1 MRTTA
6 TVMMGVAIG
15 VTVGCESL
23 RGGFGDHGP
32 TNVRMIESLRQTS
45 ISSAIIVQRTLYPYH
60 FVSGTTALN
69 ELGRHDLAVLG
80 EHLRQHPGAVNVR
93 RGGASNELYASR
105 VAAVRRALIRAGV
118 DGATLPI
125 RNTHA
130 GGTGISSEEMRG
142 VLDADRSPT
151 ESTGT
156 AVDRAETR
164 GVSR

>member
-6 TVMMGVAIG
+6 TVMMGVALG

-23 RGGFGDHGP
+23 RQGFGDHGP
-32 TNVRMIESLRQTS
+32 TNIRMIESLRQTS
-45 ISSAIIVQRTLYPYH
+45 ISSAIIVQRTVYPYH

-69 ELGRHDLAVLG
+69 ELGRHDLALLG

-93 RGGASNELYASR
+93 RGAASDELYASR
-105 VAAVRRALIRAGV
+105 VAAVRRTLTQAGV

-125 RNTHA
+125 RDTHA
-130 GGTGISSEEMRG
+130 GGTGISSEKMRA
-142 VLDADRSPT
+142 VLDADHSPT

-156 AVDRAETR
+156 AVDRAEPR